1 MALDKYFP
9 EESIQIIAEPG
20 RYFVAS
26 AFTIG
31 VNVIAKRVV
40 TRDRKGESKYFGKAG
55 LPFKC
60 FIALVKVLFFS
71 VQ

>member
-9 EESIQIIAEPG
+9 EESIHIIAEPG

-40 TRDRKGESKYFGKAG
+40 TRDKKGERKYS
-55 LPFKC
+55 LL
-60 FIALVKVLFFS
+60 IALDLSFEA
-71 VQ
+71 

>member
-9 EESIQIIAEPG
+9 EDSIQIIAEPG

-40 TRDRKGESKYFGKAG
+40 TRDRKGER
-55 LPFKC
+55 KC
-60 FIALVKVLFFS
+60 CDQEINNVREEVE
-71 VQ
+71 